1 MKVLVDYPNGAEEAA
16 IVRRMS
22 VDPPR
27 AHQILSP
34 VHMEQLQHAADQMFV
49 HDAVLDYAVRLVLA
63 TRQPGNDLA
72 EIAPYIAHGASPR
85 ATLGL
90 VAAGRALALMR
101 GRNYVLPREI
111 FDVAPDVLRHRVLL
125 SYEALAEGVTAEHI
139 VAKIVGTVGAP
150 RVTPTQDGPV
160 FERADVAAAS

>member
-1 MKVLVDYPNGAEEAA
+1 VLVDFPNGAEEAA

-27 AHQILSP
+27 AKQVLSAA
-34 VHMEQLQHAADQMFV
+34 HMEQLQHEADGVFV

-63 TRQPGNDLA
+63 TRRPEGPLA

-90 VAAGRALALMR
+90 VASGRALALMR
-101 GRNYVLPREI
+101 GRNYVMPREI
-111 FDVAPDVLRHRVLL
+111 FDVARDVLRHRVLL
-125 SYEALAEGVTAEHI
+125 SYEALADGVTAEQVVTQI
-139 VAKIVGTVGAP
+139 VSTVGAP
-150 RVTPTQDGPV
+150 RVTPSQDGPV